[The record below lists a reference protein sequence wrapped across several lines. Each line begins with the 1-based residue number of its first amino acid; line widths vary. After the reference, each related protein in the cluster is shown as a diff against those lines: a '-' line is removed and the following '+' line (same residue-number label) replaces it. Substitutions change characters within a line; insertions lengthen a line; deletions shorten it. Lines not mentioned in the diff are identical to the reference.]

1 MTDAAVGAVE
11 QVFRREYGRVL
22 ATLIGQ
28 VGDIGLAEDSLQEAL
43 AKALVAWRRGVPNNP
58 AAWITTTARNSA
70 IDRLRRDATF
80 ARKQETL
87 QYLAELDAS
96 RDDGDMSDSQ
106 LNDDQLRLI
115 FTCCHPSLAPEAQ
128 VALTL
133 RTLGGL
139 TTPEIARGFLVPE
152 ATMAQR
158 IVRAKRKIRDANI
171 PYRVPP
177 DHALGDRIDAVL
189 GVLYLIFNEGY
200 LATSGA
206 VPQRT
211 DLASEAMRLTSVL
224 VELMPDEP
232 EVIGLLALMV
242 LHSARQAARFDA
254 RGEMVLLG
262 DQDRSQWDHDAIR
275 VGVGLTERARRLDRT
290 GPYQLQAEIAA
301 AHCVAASARDT
312 DWGRIVASYDVLVE
326 MLPTPVV
333 ALNRAVAV
341 SVLRGPSAGL
351 DLMAELEEP
360 LSRYHLFHSARADL
374 LRRIGSVEEAALA
387 YARAVELTDNPAE
400 QQFLRQR
407 LAELG

>member
-1 MTDAAVGAVE
+1 MTATARGAVE

-58 AAWITTTARNSA
+58 AAWITTTARNAA

-96 RDDGDMSDSQ
+96 RDDAELIDSR

-115 FTCCHPSLAPEAQ
+115 FTCCHPSLAREAQ

-177 DHALGDRIDAVL
+177 DHALGERIDAVL

-200 LATSGA
+200 LATSGTA
-206 VPQRT
+206 PQRT
-211 DLASEAMRLTSVL
+211 DLALEATRLTSVL
-224 VELMPDEP
+224 VDLMPDEP
-232 EVIGLLALMV
+232 EVIGLLAMMV
-242 LHSARQAARFDA
+242 LHTARQAARFDD
-254 RGEMVLLG
+254 RGKMVLLG
-262 DQDRSQWDHDAIR
+262 DQDRSQWDHEAIQI
-275 VGVGLTERARRLDRT
+275 GVGLAERARRLGRP
-290 GPYQLQAEIAA
+290 GPYQLQAAIAA
-301 AHCVAASARDT
+301 VHCEAASAKAT
-312 DWGRIVASYDVLVE
+312 DWGKIVDSYDMLVE
-326 MLPTPVV
+326 LLPTPVV

-341 SVLRGPSAGL
+341 SELNGPAAGL
-351 DLMAELEEP
+351 DLMTALEEP
-360 LSRYHLFHSARADL
+360 LRRYHLYHSARADL
-374 LRRIGSVEEAALA
+374 LRRTGSIAEAAAAYRQALA
-387 YARAVELTDNPAE
+387 LTDNAAE
-400 QQFLRQR
+400 QEFLQQR
-407 LAELG
+407 LHELG